1 MTMINDKI
9 LEGCNEEQTQLMHQA
24 CFEDDQ
30 NHTEETVLLLK
41 QIIDISPTVPY
52 AFALLGSIYFD
63 QARSLDET
71 YQYDKRRRKYIAAR
85 RKLYRDAIV
94 HFEKAIAL
102 KPNSPGTI
110 LLLARA
116 CEQCSFLER
125 ALKYYDLYL
134 TFKPD
139 RADIYYDKGMIYE
152 YQQNYQTATALYE
165 KALLLDPT
173 NAMYKNRAMKLQ
185 KKIIILQ
192 RHLINK

>member
-9 LEGCNEEQTQLMHQA
+9 LEGCNEEQMQLMRQA

-30 NHTEETVLLLK
+30 NHTEETISLLR
-41 QIIDISPTVPY
+41 QIIGISPTVPY

-63 QARSLDET
+63 QAKLLDGT
-71 YQYDKRRRKYIAAR
+71 YHYDKRKRKYIAAR

-116 CEQCSFLER
+116 CEQCSFLKQ

-139 RADIYYDKGMIYE
+139 KADIYYDKGMIYE

-165 KALLLDPT
+165 KALSLDPN
-173 NAMYKNRAMKLQ
+173 NAMYKNRVMKLQ
-185 KKIIILQ
+185 KRNYHTTEASDK
-192 RHLINK
+192 